1 MTFSTDLISPSA
13 AGKNFLQKIL
23 DIYLC
28 GVYNIKREV
37 ITVEENCPNC
47 QKKKERSEAEYKR
60 LINRLNRISGQINGI
75 KKMVENSAYC
85 TDILVQVAAVNAALN
100 SFNKELLGEHIRTC
114 VADNIKN
121 GNEEVIDELVT
132 TLQKLMK

>member
-1 MTFSTDLISPSA
+1 MENKCPHCESCHKTKARTD
-13 AGKNFLQKIL
+13 G
-23 DIYLC
+23 
-28 GVYNIKREV
+28 
-37 ITVEENCPNC
+37 
-47 QKKKERSEAEYKR
+47 EYKK

-85 TDILVQVAAVNAALN
+85 TDILVQVAAANAALN
-100 SFNKELLGEHIRTC
+100 SFSKELLAEHIRTC

-121 GNEEVIDELVT
+121 GNNEVIDELVV